1 MENPRIELF
10 ALCRSLRNRQ
20 IDEEDYS
27 SSPELTI
34 EQNESKEDLILKP
47 MLREGR
53 HVMKCTVVNPD
64 HNRRTVIERVF
75 TVHSLSQPSR
85 RDVNLNLES
94 LSHSVLEGRNLQER
108 TPSMM
113 TSYGLEYT
121 TSLKTKLIMSTDWS
135 HLMLVLNPIII
146 CIIILFYCC
155 CRQIGSS
162 ILQRRNATTI
172 PSSANWFFVT
182 DRALKYAAL
191 NKALDFLP
199 SWLRALLVR
208 LFLFTSDNLV
218 VYGVLSS
225 IALHLFLP
233 AFFKDA
239 HVCCFRFFVIV
250 G

>member
-34 EQNESKEDLILKP
+34 EQNESKVDLILKP

-85 RDVNLNLES
+85 RDVNLNLEA

-121 TSLKTKLIMSTDWS
+121 TSHGLVALDAGSESDH
-135 HLMLVLNPIII
+135 HLYHHSVLLLLQTNREFHFATAKCDDNSVIGELVL
-146 CIIILFYCC
+146 
-155 CRQIGSS
+155 R
-162 ILQRRNATTI
+162 
-172 PSSANWFFVT
+172 
-182 DRALKYAAL
+182 D
-191 NKALDFLP
+191 
-199 SWLRALLVR
+199 
-208 LFLFTSDNLV
+208 
-218 VYGVLSS
+218 
-225 IALHLFLP
+225 
-233 AFFKDA
+233 
-239 HVCCFRFFVIV
+239 
-250 G
+250 

>member
-1 MENPRIELF
+1 M
-10 ALCRSLRNRQ
+10 
-20 IDEEDYS
+20 
-27 SSPELTI
+27 
-34 EQNESKEDLILKP
+34 
-47 MLREGR
+47 
-53 HVMKCTVVNPD
+53 
-64 HNRRTVIERVF
+64 
-75 TVHSLSQPSR
+75 
-85 RDVNLNLES
+85 
-94 LSHSVLEGRNLQER
+94 LEGRNLQER
-108 TPSMM
+108 TSGMI
-113 TSYGLEYT
+113 TSYGLEYA

-146 CIIILFYCC
+146 CIIILFYWCC
-155 CRQIGSS
+155 KQIGNS
-162 ILQRRNATTI
+162 ILQYRNPTTI

-182 DRALKYAAL
+182 DRALKYAVF

-218 VYGVLSS
+218 VYGVLGS
-225 IALHLFLP
+225 IAFHLFLP